1 MPQSG
6 ANIKEKMVKFA
17 AGDVIV
23 KEGDRAHCFFILK
36 SGKVAIFK
44 QGKKLTEFERENAT
58 IGELSG
64 ILVKPRTATVLAVTD
79 VYAEK
84 IEGDVNILV
93 KENPEIA
100 AVIVLNLAERLD
112 KTTGQLADLSEVFD
126 YSSARK

>member
-1 MPQSG
+1 
-6 ANIKEKMVKFA
+6 MVKFA

-23 KEGDRAHCFFILK
+23 KEGDKANCFFVLK

-44 QGKKLTEFERENAT
+44 QGKKLTEFERDDAT

-64 ILVKPRTATVLAVTD
+64 ILMKPRTATVLAVTD

-84 IEGDVNILV
+84 IEGDVKTLV
-93 KENPEIA
+93 RENPDMA

-126 YSSARK
+126 YSATIKNKK